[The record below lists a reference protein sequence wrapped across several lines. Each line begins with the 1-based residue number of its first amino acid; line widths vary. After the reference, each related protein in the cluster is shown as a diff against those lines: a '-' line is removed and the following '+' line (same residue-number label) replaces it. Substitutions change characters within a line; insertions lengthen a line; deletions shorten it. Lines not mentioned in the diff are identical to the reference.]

1 MRILCL
7 TLLAVACARGQS
19 NSGAWWVKNT
29 VGRIGVNPTLRT
41 DPPSSPLAYRFSET
55 SRGRSITNGPT
66 FFSRILIDKTNRVYF
81 GYEFLLEA
89 QPQQGAYLATFG
101 KLGATAL
108 DLAAGSIPDA
118 SWAILALPSIPEPR
132 IVHDGETISIELYLS
147 PSGEKLIDD
156 IRINPPATPRT
167 PPSVPTVS
175 GSARDFS
182 ITDAEIVLTDPR
194 VTVNGRRQ
202 ITPPI
207 DRIRGPLVWLYLPE
221 HGRYVLSLVARPD
234 FKQAGEI
241 RGGVIAFTLGGDSV
255 KLECPTPIAT
265 GDAAYHLYVMRDA
278 QWAPAM
284 DRQKDRPMLG
294 TVSPAELAALK
305 QQ

>member
-1 MRILCL
+1 MRILYL

-29 VGRIGVNPTLRT
+29 VARIGVNPTLRM
-41 DPPSSPLAYRFSET
+41 DPPSSSLASRFSET

-66 FFSRILIDKTNRVYF
+66 FFSRILFDKTNRVYF
-81 GYEFLLEA
+81 GYELLLEA
-89 QPQQGAYLATFG
+89 QQQPGAYLVTFG

-118 SWAILALPSIPEPR
+118 SWTMLALPSIPEPR
-132 IVHDGETISIELYLS
+132 VVHDGETISIELYVS

-156 IRINPPATPRT
+156 IRVNPPAQ
-167 PPSVPTVS
+167 PPSARPAPTVS
-175 GSARDFS
+175 GPARDFS
-182 ITDAEIVLTDPR
+182 IADAELVLTDPR

-202 ITPPI
+202 VTPPI

-221 HGRYVLSLVARPD
+221 HGRYVFSLVMRPD

-241 RGGVIAFTLGGDSV
+241 RGGVITFTLDGDSV
-255 KLECPTPIAT
+255 KLECPTPIAP
-265 GDAAYHLYVMRDA
+265 GDAPYHLYVLRDP
-278 QWAPAM
+278 QWLPAM

-294 TVSPAELAALK
+294 TVSPAELAALG
-305 QQ
+305 Q